1 MERASLG
8 FEYSEAGSSLIKVVG
23 VGGGGG
29 NAVNKMCVMGSV
41 PGVSFLLCNT
51 DAQALSRSSVPERIT
66 IGPKTTQGLGAG
78 NKPERAQMAAEE
90 SEEVIRQA
98 LTLGGTRMVFITA
111 GMGGGTG
118 TGAAPVIGRIA
129 MEADLLTIG
138 IVTIPFLFEGKKKIL
153 QALEGVKKMRENVD
167 ALLVVNNQRLI
178 DIYPDYTVRNA
189 FEKADDTLSN
199 AARGISDI
207 VNIPGEVNVD
217 FADVCTTLRGGGV
230 AVINTG
236 YAEGEGRIRRAID
249 DALNSPLLNNN
260 NIQQARH
267 LLITV
272 YDNDEAPLTV
282 DEFQEI
288 QDFTDGFTSELETIL
303 GFASRSDLGGKIAV
317 TILASGFDFEENEF
331 RWGIEQDENPL
342 ERIMRASQRKSED
355 DLIRSA
361 YGESLITRPRS
372 ESISLLISELDD
384 EELLLLITETPS
396 LERNGQLFYAKRKDR
411 TSQRTMSMRAH
422 GGRSPHSHLRVDRM
436 EPFSTTRSGLTPRP
450 TPSSAPVPS
459 VPRATP
465 QPEEPL
471 VEQEQET
478 EAEVIHFTDF

>member
-98 LTLGGTRMVFITA
+98 LTQGGTRMVFITA

-138 IVTIPFLFEGKKKIL
+138 IVTIPFLFEGKQKIL
-153 QALEGVKKMRENVD
+153 QALRGVDEMRKHVD
-167 ALLVVNNQRLI
+167 ALLVINNERLLEV
-178 DIYPDYTVRNA
+178 YPNLELDKA
-189 FEKADDTLSN
+189 FEMADNTLSW

-207 VNIPGEVNVD
+207 VNIAGKMNLD
-217 FADVCTTLRGGGV
+217 FADVEETLKAGGV

-450 TPSSAPVPS
+450 TPSSTPAPS
-459 VPRATP
+459 APRPTP

>member
-1 MERASLG
+1 MTRGELEFG
-8 FEYSEAGSSLIKVVG
+8 FSKTSSSQLIKVVG

-51 DAQALSRSSVPERIT
+51 DAQALNKSSVPNCIT
-66 IGPKTTQGLGAG
+66 IGPNVTQGLGAG
-78 NKPERAQMAAEE
+78 NRPDRAREAAEE
-90 SEEVIRQA
+90 SREAIRLA
-98 LTLGGTRMVFITA
+98 LLDGETRMVFITA

-129 MEADLLTIG
+129 MEAGLLTIG

-153 QALEGVKKMRENVD
+153 QALEGVKQMRKNVD

-207 VNIPGEVNVD
+207 VNIAGDVNVD
-217 FADVCTTLRGGGV
+217 FADVSTTLRGGGV

-236 YAEGEGRIRRAID
+236 YASGEGRVRRAIE

-272 YDNDEAPLTV
+272 YSGDVAPLTV
-282 DEFQEI
+282 EEFQEI

-303 GFASRSDLGGKIAV
+303 GIADRDDLGDKIAV
-317 TILASGFDFEENEF
+317 TILASGFDFEENESLDLGVSRSRSLSGSWMMRSSYCSSPRPL
-331 RWGIEQDENPL
+331 RWSAMGSSSTPSVRSVRHIVL
-342 ERIMRASQRKSED
+342 F
-355 DLIRSA
+355 RSA
-361 YGESLITRPRS
+361 LLGGVRPLVLTLVVRS
-372 ESISLLISELDD
+372 WSPSPLHVWECPHDLLPP
-384 EELLLLITETPS
+384 LLRPLL
-396 LERNGQLFYAKRKDR
+396 
-411 TSQRTMSMRAH
+411 
-422 GGRSPHSHLRVDRM
+422 
-436 EPFSTTRSGLTPRP
+436 
-450 TPSSAPVPS
+450 PSSP
-459 VPRATP
+459 
-465 QPEEPL
+465 
-471 VEQEQET
+471 
-478 EAEVIHFTDF
+478 

>member
-98 LTLGGTRMVFITA
+98 LTQGGTRMVFITA

-230 AVINTG
+230 AVINT
-236 YAEGEGRIRRAID
+236 EGEGRIRRAID